1 MKQLYRTITALMMAL
16 MLIIC
21 MSACGAKDD
30 AGEAGAA
37 ADNQTETEA
46 AADTEGEDAAAADEE
61 PAEAVKTLTPDSEED
76 LGNNIPMQIDSITLY
91 EDGSVEIVPTD
102 DLKKNEIKDDSQ
114 AVYPFKESGEVED
127 IYVVAYGNGGYRTI
141 IALLKDGSIS
151 AVNGRALIEDHIF
164 AVMDDVANRDNFVKV
179 ENVKGE
185 DAFSIVATTDDGEEV
200 VLDYSLNFDEPEA
213 E

>member
-114 AVYPFKESGEVED
+114 AVYPFKESGEVKD

-179 ENVKGE
+179 ENVEGE